1 MLNKGNIAEAFT
13 GLEMIKYTNAYEK
26 KPVYCRHSEKGGSS
40 AEIDYLAEVQ
50 GHIIPVEI
58 KSGSTGKKQS
68 MYRFLEE
75 KNAPWGLRLS
85 LENFSA
91 YDRIRVIPLY
101 AVS

>member
-1 MLNKGNIAEAFT
+1 MDDYKF
-13 GLEMIKYTNAYEK
+13 
-26 KPVYCRHSEKGGSS
+26 RH
-40 AEIDYLAEVQ
+40 DYLAEVQ

-58 KSGSTGKKQS
+58 KSGGTGKMQS
-68 MYRFLEE
+68 MYRFPEE